1 MRSSWLVW
9 QRTKK
14 KVSLLLILGSLVK
27 STKRTKDSL
36 KDFSAMQVVFAKRK
50 SILNLVQQELILMHS
65 LSHPKT

>member
-1 MRSSWLVW
+1 LRSSWLVW

-50 SILNLVQQELILMHS
+50 SILNLV
-65 LSHPKT
+65 